1 MTQPTARVTRLQ
13 PEGLPMRVVNGHTLY
28 SHVVVVQPGTQVF
41 VAGQLAR
48 DAKGTII
55 GKGDMGAQIR
65 QVGENIKTALAAA
78 GCTLAD
84 IVKMTTFVTDIDE
97 FFKHVDVRMT
107 YFSDVSTSTTIGVSR
122 LSHPDFMVEIEV
134 VAAKP

>member
-1 MTQPTARVTRLQ
+1 MPDKNERVARLQ
-13 PEGLPMRVVNGHTLY
+13 PEGLPMRVVDGHTLY

-48 DAKGTII
+48 DAKGGVV

-84 IVKMTTFVTDIDE
+84 IVKTTTYVTDIDE
-97 FFKHVDVRMT
+97 FFKHVDVRMA
-107 YFSDVSTSTTIGVSR
+107 YFGGMPTSTTIQVSR

>member
-1 MTQPTARVTRLQ
+1 MAQSTARVTRLQ